1 MMEPEIVKIKSNQ
14 FGGIETAQKDIP
26 EGLCQFERPIMTALI
41 NEKWI
46 YYKNYGL
53 VNFAFAFKRGGLVIY
68 IGWDYATGSGFGWD
82 YATGSG
88 YLQGNDNTFLITNI
102 LKEEMFRASREQL
115 IEIFIA
121 KGHPM
126 SSWLLFNQDLWNPP
140 EV

>member
-1 MMEPEIVKIKSNQ
+1 MEPEIVKIKINQ

-26 EGLCQFERPIMTALI
+26 EGLCQFERPLMTALI

-68 IGWDYATGSGFGWD
+68 IGWDYA
-82 YATGSG
+82 AGSG
-88 YLQGNDNTFLITNI
+88 YLQGNDDTYLITNI
-102 LKEEMFRASREQL
+102 LKENMFRASREQL

>member
-1 MMEPEIVKIKSNQ
+1 MEPEIVKIKTNQ

-26 EGLCQFERPIMTALI
+26 EGLCQFERPLTALI

-68 IGWDYATGSGFGWD
+68 IGWDYATGSG
-82 YATGSG
+82 
-88 YLQGNDNTFLITNI
+88 YLQDNDDTYLIANI
-102 LKEEMFRASREQL
+102 LKENMFRASREKL

>member
-1 MMEPEIVKIKSNQ
+1 MMEPEIVKIKCDI

-68 IGWDYATGSGFGWD
+68 IGWDYATGSG
-82 YATGSG
+82 
-88 YLQGNDNTFLITNI
+88 YLQGNDNTYLITNI

-126 SSWLLFNQDLWNPP
+126 SEWLLFNQDLWNPP